1 MGPAS
6 RGASRRRVPRD
17 SEVIESAVED
27 MESQENKDIPSS
39 KKRRTGAQ
47 DGGLLPPVELS
58 QAQLYKEPTNEELSQ
73 MKETENLFHSNLLRM
88 QMEELLKE
96 VRLKEK
102 KQQRIDA
109 FLHKIKQRLLT
120 VPSTKVTEMT
130 DQSWLPKDVRV
141 PFIQKPY
148 SVKGRFQF
156 LPPTQVTVV
165 GSYLLG
171 TCVRPDVNIDVVLT
185 MPKEILQDKDGLN
198 QRYLRKRALYI
209 AHLGHHLSR
218 DPLFGSVRF
227 SYTNGCH
234 LKPLLLLR
242 PAGKDERLVTVR
254 LHPCPPPGFFRLCRL
269 LPSKNNVRT
278 TWFWD
283 KTIPE
288 EGKGVLDTP
297 TPHYNTLL
305 LCDEVMESHLHLLS
319 AMLASS
325 PGLRDGI
332 ILLKV
337 WLRQRD
343 LHKGVGGFSGFIV
356 SMLVAFL
363 VSSRKISKSMS
374 GYQVLRNALQF
385 LAATDLTVNGISLC
399 RSLDPSLPALAD
411 FHQAFSVVFVD
422 PSGYL
427 NLCAD
432 VTVPT
437 YQQVQHEA
445 QLSMAMLDDKTV
457 DGFQMLLMTPKP
469 MIRTFDH
476 VLHIHPLNCL
486 YAACRRL
493 KMWSELLDHG
503 GDYVAAILPTLTTL
517 LERGLGSR
525 LILLTHSRAP
535 VPEWE
540 INQNPPK
547 HKDWG
552 GLTLGLL
559 LRPEGLVSVLE
570 MGPEADHP
578 EATDFRQFWGPRS
591 ELRRFQDGSI
601 REAVLWK
608 AESMAEKRLL
618 PHQVI
623 THLLKLHVGIPESY
637 VHYVGGSLDP
647 LIRVPKETHSTGE
660 EALAM
665 VVRSY
670 DHLSRQLWGLKGLP
684 LTVTSVQGAHPALR
698 YTDVFSPVPV
708 WFDHTFHDHLEK
720 RDALL
725 PRSSKPCPAF
735 VDPINVVCHLEGSGQ
750 WPQDAD
756 AIQRVRAAFQ
766 LRLAE
771 VLSQEHGL
779 QCSAKASHTDVYKDG
794 YVFRVRVAYHRE
806 PQILKESCTPE
817 GMITLRDTPA
827 SILLDRDTRQLP
839 QLTSALHGLQQQHS
853 AFSGVA
859 RLAKRWVRAQLLSD
873 GLTEESLDLMAAS
886 LFLQPAPFTP
896 PSSPQV
902 GFLRFLSLL
911 STFDW
916 KNNPLIINL
925 NGELTAEDQAEIHS
939 HFLESRIRLPVMV
952 IATPQDRNHSLWTK
966 DKPSAQILH
975 HLVNLAAKAL
985 SVLEN
990 QLMTPSK
997 SGDIRMVF
1005 RPALDV
1011 YDVLIRLNPRHIP
1024 RHREAV
1030 DLPAASFS
1038 RGLLQSAD
1046 SSPRLPVLC
1055 YDPPSLYLDQLRKA
1069 FGDLALF
1076 FYDQHGGEVIGV
1088 LWRPD
1093 SFQPQPFKA
1102 TSVQGRM
1109 VVSQRGD
1116 LVTVPNVEAI
1126 LEDFAI
1132 LGKGLV
1138 QTVEAQSEKWTV

>member
-1 MGPAS
+1 MGPAPK
-6 RGASRRRVPRD
+6 GAQGSGAPKEP
-17 SEVIESAVED
+17 EVIEPIMED
-27 MESQENKDIPSS
+27 MESEENKKDTPPS

-47 DGGLLPPVELS
+47 DGGLLLPVELS

-96 VRLKEK
+96 VKLKGK
-102 KQQRIDA
+102 KQQRIDT
-109 FLHKIKQRLLT
+109 FLHEIKQRLLT
-120 VPSTKVTEMT
+120 IPSTKVTEMT
-130 DQSWLPKDVRV
+130 DQSWLPKGVRV

-148 SVKGRFQF
+148 AVKGRFQF
-156 LPPTQVTVV
+156 LPPIQVTVV

-171 TCVRPDVNIDVVLT
+171 TCVRPEVNVDVVLT

-209 AHLGHHLSR
+209 AHLGHHLSQ

-227 SYTNGCH
+227 SYINGCH

-242 PAGKDERLVTVR
+242 PAGKDERLVTVH
-254 LHPCPPPGFFRLCRL
+254 LYPCPPPGFFRLCRL
-269 LPSKNNVRT
+269 LPSKNNVRS

-283 KTIPE
+283 KTAPKE
-288 EGKGVLDTP
+288 GVLDP
-297 TPHYNTLL
+297 PSPHYNTLL
-305 LCDEVMESHLHLLS
+305 LHDEVMESHLHLLS
-319 AMLASS
+319 ALLASS

-343 LHKGVGGFSGFIV
+343 LDKGAGGFSGFIV

-363 VSSRKISKSMS
+363 VSARKVSKSMS
-374 GYQVLRNALQF
+374 GYQVLRNVLQF

-399 RSLDPSLPALAD
+399 RSSDPSLPAVAD

-422 PSGYL
+422 PSGHL

-445 QLSMAMLDDKTV
+445 RLSMAVVDDKTV

-476 VLHIHPLNCL
+476 VLHIYPLSCL
-486 YAACRRL
+486 HAACQRL
-493 KMWSELLDHG
+493 KLWSELQDHG
-503 GDYVAAILPTLTTL
+503 GDYVAAILPTLTAL

-525 LILLTHSRAP
+525 VTLLTHSRAP
-535 VPEWE
+535 VPQWE
-540 INQNPPK
+540 INQTPPK
-547 HKDWG
+547 HKERG
-552 GLTLGLL
+552 ALSLGLL
-559 LRPEGLVSVLE
+559 LQPEGLVSVLE

-578 EATDFRQFWGPRS
+578 EAADFRQFWGSRS

-623 THLLKLHVGIPESY
+623 THLLKLHAGIPESY
-637 VHYVGGSLDP
+637 IHYVGGYLDP
-647 LIRVPKETHSTGE
+647 LIRAPKEAHSTGE

-665 VVRSY
+665 VVRAY
-670 DHLSRQLWGLKGLP
+670 DQLSRQLWGLKGLP
-684 LTVTSVQGAHPALR
+684 LTVTSVQGAHAALR
-698 YTDVFSPVPV
+698 YTDVFSPLPV
-708 WFDHTFHDHLEK
+708 WLDFTFHDHLEK

-725 PRSSKPCPAF
+725 PRPSKPCPAF
-735 VDPINVVCHLEGSGQ
+735 VDPINVICHLEGSGQ

-771 VLSQEHGL
+771 VLSQEYGL
-779 QCSAKASHTDVYKDG
+779 QCSAKASHTDVCKDG

-806 PQILKESCTPE
+806 PQILKETRTPE
-817 GMITLRDTPA
+817 GMITMRDTPT

-873 GLTEESLDLMAAS
+873 GLTEESLDLLAAS
-886 LFLQPAPFTP
+886 LFLHPAPFTP

-916 KNNPLIINL
+916 KNNPLIVNL

-952 IATPQDRNHSLWTK
+952 IATPQDRSHSLWTK

-985 SVLEN
+985 PILEKH
-990 QLMTPSK
+990 LMDPSE

-1005 RPALDV
+1005 RPALDI
-1011 YDVLIRLNPRHIP
+1011 YDVLIRLNPRHVP

-1030 DLPAASFS
+1030 DLPAVSFS
-1038 RGLLQSAD
+1038 RGLLQHAGP
-1046 SSPRLPVLC
+1046 SPRLPVLS
-1055 YDPPSLYLDQLRKA
+1055 YDPPSLYLSQLRKA

-1088 LWRPD
+1088 LWRPN

-1102 TSVQGRM
+1102 TSVQGGM
-1109 VVSQRGD
+1109 VVSHSGHPM
-1116 LVTVPNVEAI
+1116 TVPNVEAI

-1138 QTVEAQSEKWTV
+1138 QTVEARSEKWTV

>member
-1 MGPAS
+1 MGPAPE
-6 RGASRRRVPRD
+6 GTPARRAPKEP
-17 SEVIESAVED
+17 EVIEPIMED
-27 MESQENKDIPSS
+27 MESEENKKDTPPS
-39 KKRRTGAQ
+39 KKRRTRAH
-47 DGGLLPPVELS
+47 DGGLLLPVELS
-58 QAQLYKEPTNEELSQ
+58 QAQLYKQPTNEELSQ

-96 VRLKEK
+96 VKLKEK

-109 FLHKIKQRLLT
+109 FLHEIKQRLLT
-120 VPSTKVTEMT
+120 VPSTKVSEMT
-130 DQSWLPKDVRV
+130 DQSWLPKGVKV
-141 PFIQKPY
+141 PFVQKPY
-148 SVKGRFQF
+148 AVKGRFQF
-156 LPPTQVTVV
+156 LPPTQITVV

-171 TCVRPDVNIDVVLT
+171 TCVRPEVNVDVMLT

-209 AHLGHHLSR
+209 AHLGYHLSQ

-227 SYTNGCH
+227 SYINGCH

-254 LHPCPPPGFFRLCRL
+254 LYPCPPPGFFRLCRL

-283 KTIPE
+283 KTTPKE
-288 EGKGVLDTP
+288 AVLDPP

-319 AMLASS
+319 ALLASS

-337 WLRQRD
+337 WLRQRNLD
-343 LHKGVGGFSGFIV
+343 KGTRGFSGFIV

-363 VSSRKISKSMS
+363 VSSRKVSKSMS
-374 GYQVLRNALQF
+374 GYQVLRNVLQF
-385 LAATDLTVNGISLC
+385 LAATDLTVSGISLC
-399 RSLDPSLPALAD
+399 RSSDPSLPAVAD

-422 PSGYL
+422 PSGHL

-445 QLSMAMLDDKTV
+445 QLSMAVLDDKTV

-476 VLHIHPLNCL
+476 VLHIYPLSCL
-486 YAACRRL
+486 YAACQRL
-493 KMWSELLDHG
+493 KLWSELQDHG
-503 GDYVAAILPTLTTL
+503 GDYVSAILPTLTAL

-525 LILLTHSRAP
+525 LTLLTHSRAS
-535 VPEWE
+535 VPQWE

-547 HKDWG
+547 HKDQTA
-552 GLTLGLL
+552 LSLGLL

-570 MGPEADHP
+570 MGPEADHA
-578 EATDFRQFWGPRS
+578 EATDFRQFWGSRS

-623 THLLKLHVGIPESY
+623 THLLKLHAGIPESY
-637 VHYVGGSLDP
+637 IHYVGGYLDP
-647 LIRVPKETHSTGE
+647 LIRAPKEAHSTGE

-670 DHLSRQLWGLKGLP
+670 DQLSRQLWGLKGLP
-684 LTVTSVQGAHPALR
+684 LTVTSVQGAHAALR

-708 WFDHTFHDHLEK
+708 WLDFTFHDHLEK
-720 RDALL
+720 WNVLL
-725 PRSSKPCPAF
+725 PRPSKPCPAF

-771 VLSQEHGL
+771 VLSQEYGL
-779 QCSAKASHTDVYKDG
+779 RCSAKASHTDVYKDG

-806 PQILKESCTPE
+806 PQILKESCTPG

-827 SILLDRDTRQLP
+827 SLLLDRDTRQLP

-853 AFSGVA
+853 AFSGAA

-873 GLTEESLDLMAAS
+873 GLTEESLDLLAAS
-886 LFLQPAPFTP
+886 LFLHPAPFTP

-902 GFLRFLSLL
+902 GFLRFLALL

-916 KNNPLIINL
+916 KNNPLIVNL

-952 IATPQDRNHSLWTK
+952 IATPQDRSHSLWTK

-985 SVLEN
+985 PILEKH
-990 QLMTPSK
+990 LMDPSD

-1011 YDVLIRLNPRHIP
+1011 YDVLIHLNPRHIP
-1024 RHREAV
+1024 RHQEAV
-1030 DLPAASFS
+1030 DPPAASFS
-1038 RGLLQSAD
+1038 RGLLQHAGT
-1046 SSPRLPVLC
+1046 SSRLPVLS
-1055 YDPPSLYLDQLRKA
+1055 YDPPSLYLSQLRKT

-1076 FYDQHGGEVIGV
+1076 FYDLHGGEVIGV

-1109 VVSQRGD
+1109 VVSQSGD
-1116 LVTVPNVEAI
+1116 LMTVPNVEAI

-1138 QTVEAQSEKWTV
+1138 QTVEARSEKWTV